1 MDMEQAGQSQTPG
14 APMSRTMAFG
24 QGQTGTPGEVA
35 SSLTVDSQRQN
46 AMVPQGFTPQS
57 VLHPYIQSAN
67 GMSASDA
74 DRRLVGGGMLKS
86 MNGTSA
92 SSYEASRPIV
102 NHVLNA

>member
-1 MDMEQAGQSQTPG
+1 MDMDQAGQAQMPG
-14 APMSRTMAFG
+14 APMSRNTAFG

-35 SSLTVDSQRQN
+35 SSLGADSARQN

-57 VLHPYIQSAN
+57 VLHSYIQSPN
-67 GMSASDA
+67 GMSSADA
-74 DRRLVGGGMLKS
+74 DRRLIGGGMLKS
-86 MNGTSA
+86 PNGTSM